1 MRFND
6 IFTAKALAYRI
17 AEDPSNKIPYMGE
30 AFFPT
35 RKKMGVDLKWIKAR
49 NGLGVTL
56 KPSTYD
62 ALATIRPREGF
73 TIVSQ
78 EMPLFRESMK
88 VSEQDMMEI
97 QRAQDSN
104 DPFINDVIDHV
115 FDDVNNLVTGA
126 RIAAERMRMS
136 LIAPTSG
143 DLKISIG
150 LQDNT
155 LYAYNYDDTN
165 ATWKKNN
172 YEALSGIS
180 TWEAT
185 NKTTSAPLNDIQ
197 DGVEQLAANGFVA
210 RYILM
215 NTATLNQLLT
225 SDQIKNALITITGQK
240 VEYLDKAS
248 AKEVIE
254 RKTGL
259 QVLIYDKK
267 YKDYDGTQKKFYPD
281 DYVSIIADGTLG
293 NTWMGVTPEE
303 RTLLGDSK
311 VDVSV
316 LDSGIAVAIQNI
328 YGPPVRHETTV
339 SQIALPSFEG
349 MDGLYVIKVK

>member
-6 IFTAKALAYRI
+6 IFTARALAFRI
-17 AEDPSNKIPYMGE
+17 QNDKSNTIPYLGE
-30 AFFPT
+30 SFFPT
-35 RKKMGVDLKWIKAR
+35 KKKVGVDLKWIKAR

-73 TIVSQ
+73 TIVQQ

-88 VSEQDMMEI
+88 ISEQDMFEI

-115 FDDVNNLVTGA
+115 YDDVNTLVTGA
-126 RIAAERMRMS
+126 KIATERMRMS
-136 LIAPTSG
+136 LIAPTNG
-143 DLKISIG
+143 DLKINIG
-150 LQDNT
+150 LADNT
-155 LYAYNYDDTN
+155 LYSYNYDDAN
-165 ATWKKNN
+165 GTWKSNN
-172 YEALSGIS
+172 YEALSGTS
-180 TWEAT
+180 TWTAV
-185 NKTTSAPLNDIQ
+185 NKTTSTPLNDIQ
-197 DGVEQLAANGFVA
+197 DGVDRLADNG
-210 RYILM
+210 YIAKYIVM
-215 NTATLNQLLT
+215 NSVTFNLIAT
-225 SDQIKNALITITGQK
+225 SDQIKNALITITGNP
-240 VEYLDKAS
+240 VEYIDRA
-248 AKEVIE
+248 AVTEVIR

-259 QVLIYDKK
+259 EVLIYDKK

-281 DYVSIIADGTLG
+281 DYVSIIGEENLGILYVGT
-293 NTWMGVTPEE
+293 TPEE
-303 RTLLGDSK
+303 RTLLGDAK
-311 VDVSV
+311 VDVAV

-328 YGPPVRHETTV
+328 YGPPARHETTV

>member
-6 IFTAKALAYRI
+6 IFTAQALAYRI

-30 AFFPT
+30 AFFPV
-35 RKKMGVDLKWIKAR
+35 RKKAGIDLRWIKAH
-49 NGLGVTL
+49 NGLGVVL

-73 TIVSQ
+73 SIVNE

-88 VSEQDMMEI
+88 VSEQDMVEI
-97 QRAQDSN
+97 QRAQDVN
-104 DPFINDVIDHV
+104 DPYAQDAIEHV
-115 FDDVNNLVTGA
+115 YDDVNNLVNGA
-126 RIAAERMRMS
+126 RIATERMRMA

-143 DLKISIG
+143 NLKVQIG
-150 LQDNT
+150 VADNT
-155 LYAYNYDDTN
+155 IYNYNYDSDG
-165 ATWKKNN
+165 TWKADH
-172 YEALSGIS
+172 YEAITGIN
-180 TWEAT
+180 TWDNADT
-185 NKTTSAPLNDIQ
+185 AVPLNDVQ
-197 DGVEQLAANGFVA
+197 DGIDTLADNGYVA
-210 RYILM
+210 KYAVM
-215 NTATLNQLLT
+215 NSTTLNMLVA
-225 SDQIKNALITITGQK
+225 SAQIKNALITVTGRT
-240 VEYLDKAS
+240 VDFLDRAT
-248 AKEVIE
+248 AKDVFQ

-259 QVLIYDKK
+259 IPIIYDKK

-281 DYVSIIADGTLG
+281 DYVSIIADGQLG
-293 NTWMGVTPEE
+293 NTWMGQTPEE